1 MPLALVTGVSGQDG
15 AYLAR
20 LLLDRGWDV
29 VGTRRRSGTAS
40 LWRLEELGLLGH
52 PRLTLGELDLADLPA
67 AIRLLRDHRPQAVF
81 NLAAQSFVGGS
92 FAQPVATTETNA
104 LGPLHLLE
112 AILLVDPS
120 IRFYQASTSEM
131 FGKVLASPQ
140 DESTPFHPR
149 SPYGFSKLLGHWAAI
164 NYREAH
170 GLFACS
176 GILFNHESP
185 LRGAEFVTRKLTLAA
200 ARIARGLQD
209 DVELGNLDARRDWGF
224 AGDYVEGMAAMLAAD
239 QPGDCVLATGRAAT
253 VRDFAGLAFAAA
265 GIPLSWSGK
274 GLAEVGHDAA
284 GRVRVRVS
292 PAHFRPSEVDLLVGS
307 PALAARRLGW
317 APRVALEQLCAMM
330 VEADLRRCASSAARA

>member
-1 MPLALVTGVSGQDG
+1 MATALVTGISGQDG

-20 LLLDRGWDV
+20 HLLERGWEV
-29 VGTRRRSGTAS
+29 VGTRRRSGTSS

-67 AIRLLRDHRPQAVF
+67 AIRLLREHRPSVVY
-81 NLAAQSFVGGS
+81 NLAALSFVGGS
-92 FAQPVATTETNA
+92 FAQPIATTETNA
-104 LGPLHLLE
+104 IGPLHLLE

-131 FGKVLASPQ
+131 FGKVQQVPQ
-140 DESTPFHPR
+140 TESTPFWPR
-149 SPYGFSKLLGHWAAI
+149 SPYGFAKLLAHWATV
-164 NYREAH
+164 NYREAR

-185 LRGAEFVTRKLTLAA
+185 LRGSEFVTRKLTLAA
-200 ARIARGLQD
+200 ARAARGIQE

-239 QPGDCVLATGRAAT
+239 QPADYVLATGRTAT

-265 GIPLSWSGK
+265 GLPLTWSGQ
-274 GLAEVGHDAA
+274 GLAEVGHDTA

-292 PAHFRPSEVDLLVGS
+292 PAHFRPAEVDLLVGS
-307 PALAARRLGW
+307 PTLATQQLGW
-317 APRVALEQLCAMM
+317 VPRVGLEELCSMM
-330 VEADLRRCASSAARA
+330 VEADLRRCASPSGRA

>member
-1 MPLALVTGVSGQDG
+1 MAIALVTGISGQDG

-20 LLLDRGWDV
+20 HLLDRGWEV
-29 VGTRRRSGTAS
+29 LGTRRRSGTSS

-67 AIRLLRDHRPQAVF
+67 AVRLLREHRPSVVF
-81 NLAAQSFVGGS
+81 NLAALSFVGGS
-92 FAQPVATTETNA
+92 FAQPIATTETNA
-104 LGPLHLLE
+104 IGPLHLLE

-131 FGKVLASPQ
+131 FGKAQQVPQ
-140 DESTPFHPR
+140 TESTPFWPR
-149 SPYGFSKLLGHWAAI
+149 SPYGFAKLLAHWATV
-164 NYREAH
+164 NYREAR

-185 LRGAEFVTRKLTLAA
+185 LRGSEFVTRKLTLAA
-200 ARIARGLQD
+200 ARAARGIQE

-239 QPGDCVLATGRAAT
+239 QPTDYVLATGRTAT

-265 GIPLSWSGK
+265 GLPLTWSGK
-274 GLAEVGHDAA
+274 GHAEVGHDTA

-292 PAHFRPSEVDLLVGS
+292 SAHFRPAEVDLLVGS
-307 PALAARRLGW
+307 PALATQRLGW
-317 APRVALEQLCAMM
+317 VPRVGLNELCSMM
-330 VEADLRRCASSAARA
+330 VEADLRRCASPSGRA